1 MGIYPISLNVFTLIR
16 KMSSYQEVF
25 DIEFK
30 EKSDIVK
37 FIIYVY
43 RLIHPCKVINNSKC
57 ES

>member
-1 MGIYPISLNVFTLIR
+1 
-16 KMSSYQEVF
+16 MSSYQEVF